1 MRIIETI
8 TDHLFEI
15 NFTDLPANVVEVT
28 KNQVLDT
35 LAATVGG
42 STCEIDG
49 EINRLASLVKSWGG
63 SEESTIV
70 GFGGRVP
77 APNAAFVNG
86 MLCVRLDFDDTQV
99 KGLKIHVSRGI
110 VPAAFAVAEYK
121 GNINGREFLTAVALG
136 HDISLRLRRAV
147 GKEADTPFGMIS
159 NFFGA
164 VATAGKIL
172 GLNKKQFEAALS
184 LTFHQISGAQSGP
197 GTAGAGA
204 SIKGLNNGLAAKTGV
219 ISALLAE
226 KGFTANS
233 DFLEPQNKRN
243 LYEIF
248 FQGFYSP
255 SLLTMDLGKYF
266 TGVDTAQKEFPC
278 CHGQHTAIE
287 ATLSLVNE
295 YDIKPDDITEV
306 VMHVCPGD
314 YNYLANPA
322 KIKQNPQNI
331 IEAQFSL
338 YWGVASAIVYR
349 SVNIR
354 NFTAKALQD
363 ETIREMAHRISA
375 VSEPELTNNEGFNP
389 AIVDIK
395 TKGSKIYSKRIG
407 SPLGSPE
414 NPISFAFLSDKFKHC
429 CEYSVHSIARK
440 NQERIIQ
447 LTGEIEPVADVSQIV
462 RLLV

>member
-8 TDHLFEI
+8 TGHIYETK
-15 NFTDLPANVVEVT
+15 FTDLPANVVETT
-28 KNQVLDT
+28 KKQVLDT
-35 LAATVGG
+35 LATTVGG

-49 EINRLASLVKSWGG
+49 EISRMVSMVKSWGG
-63 SEESTIV
+63 AEESTITA
-70 GFGGRVP
+70 FGGRVP

-86 MLCVRLDFDDTQV
+86 ILCVRLDFDDTQV
-99 KGLKIHVSRGI
+99 KGLKIHVSRSI
-110 VPAAFAVAEYK
+110 IPTAFALAEYK
-121 GNINGREFLTAVALG
+121 GNINGRELLTAVALG
-136 HDISLRLRRAV
+136 HDLSLRLRRAV
-147 GKEADTPFGMIS
+147 GREADSSFGMIT
-159 NFFGA
+159 NFLGA

-172 GLNKKQFEAALS
+172 KLTKKQLEAALG

-204 SIKGLNNGLAAKTGV
+204 SIKGLNNGMAAKTGI

-255 SLLTMDLGKYF
+255 SLLTLDLGKYYC
-266 TGVDTAQKEFPC
+266 GLDSAQKEFPC

-287 ATLSLVNE
+287 AALSLVNE
-295 YDIKPDDITEV
+295 YDIKPEDVVEV
-306 VMHVCPGD
+306 VLHVCPGD

-322 KIKQNPQNI
+322 ETKQNPQNI

-338 YWGVASAIVYR
+338 YWGVASAITYR
-349 SVNIR
+349 RVNIQ

-363 ETIREMAHRISA
+363 HTIREIAHKISA
-375 VSEPELTNNEGFNP
+375 VANPDLTNNAGFNP
-389 AIVDIK
+389 AVVDIK
-395 TKGSKIYSKRIG
+395 TQSSTIYSKRIE

-414 NPISFAFLSDKFKHC
+414 NPMTYTYLSEKFRHC
-429 CEYSVHSIARK
+429 CDYSVNSIDRK
-440 NQERIIQ
+440 NRERVIQ
-447 LTGEIEPVADVSQIV
+447 LTGEIESVEDVSQII
-462 RLLV
+462 RLLA

>member
-8 TDHLFEI
+8 TDHLFETKFA
-15 NFTDLPANVVEVT
+15 NLPANVVEVT
-28 KNQVLDT
+28 KKQVLDT

-49 EINRLASLVKSWGG
+49 EIGRLASLVKSWGG
-63 SEESTIV
+63 AEESTLAA
-70 GFGGRVP
+70 FGGRVP

-86 MLCVRLDFDDTQV
+86 VLCVRLDFDDTQV
-99 KGLKIHVSRGI
+99 KGLRLHVSRSI
-110 VPAAFAVAEYK
+110 IPTAFAIAEYK
-121 GNINGREFLTAVALG
+121 GHVNGREFLAAVALG
-136 HDISLRLRRAV
+136 HDLTLRLKRAV
-147 GKEADTPFGMIS
+147 GGEADSPFGMIT

-164 VATAGKIL
+164 TATAGKIL
-172 GLNKKQFEAALS
+172 GLNKKQFEAAFG
-184 LTFHQISGAQSGP
+184 LTYHQISGAQSGP

-204 SIKGLNNGLAAKTGV
+204 SIKGLNNGIAAKTGV

-243 LYEIF
+243 FYQTF
-248 FQGFYSP
+248 FQGSYSP
-255 SLLTMDLGKYF
+255 SLLTQDLGKYYY
-266 TGVDTAQKEFPC
+266 GLDSAQKEFPC

-287 ATLSLVNE
+287 AALSLVNE
-295 YDIKPDDITEV
+295 YNIKPDEIVEV
-306 VMHVCPGD
+306 VMHVSPGD
-314 YNYLANPA
+314 YNYLANPPGT
-322 KIKQNPQNI
+322 KQNPQNI

-349 SVNIR
+349 SVNIK

-363 ETIREMAHRISA
+363 NAIRELAHKISA
-375 VSEPELTNNEGFNP
+375 VGDPALTNNAGFNP

-395 TKGSKIYSKRIG
+395 TQGSTIRSKRID

-414 NPISFAFLSDKFKHC
+414 NPISFAYLAEKFRHC
-429 CEYSVHSIARK
+429 CEYSVNPIDGK
-440 NQERIIQ
+440 NREKIIK
-447 LTGEIEPVADVSQIV
+447 LTGEIESVEDVSQII
-462 RLLV
+462 RLLA

>member
-8 TDHLFEI
+8 TDYLFET
-15 NFTDLPANVVEVT
+15 NFANLPANVVEIT
-28 KNQVLDT
+28 RNQVLDT

-49 EINRLASLVKSWGG
+49 EISRLVRMVKSWGG
-63 SEESTIV
+63 SEESTIAA
-70 GFGGRVP
+70 FGGRVP

-86 MLCVRLDFDDTQV
+86 ILCVRLDFDDTQV
-99 KGLKIHVSRGI
+99 KGLKMHVSRGI
-110 VPAAFAVAEYK
+110 IPTAFALAEYK
-121 GNINGREFLTAVALG
+121 GNINGQELLTAVALG

-147 GKEADTPFGMIS
+147 GKEADSPFGMIT

-172 GLNKKQFEAALS
+172 GLNKKQLEAALS
-184 LTFHQISGAQSGP
+184 LAFHQISGSQSGP

-204 SIKGLNNGLAAKTGV
+204 PIKGLNNGIACKTGV

-226 KGFTANS
+226 NGFTANS

-255 SLLTMDLGKYF
+255 SLLTLDLGNYF
-266 TGVDTAQKEFPC
+266 SGIDSAQKEFPC

-287 ATLSLVNE
+287 AALGLVNE
-295 YDIKPDDITEV
+295 YDIKPDEIAEV
-306 VMHVCPGD
+306 VLHVCPGD
-314 YNYLANPA
+314 YNYLASPVE
-322 KIKQNPQNI
+322 KKQNPQNI

-338 YWGVASAIVYR
+338 YWGLASAIVYR
-349 SVNIR
+349 EVNIR
-354 NFTAKALQD
+354 NFAAKALQD
-363 ETIREMAHRISA
+363 QTIREIAHKISSVA
-375 VSEPELTNNEGFNP
+375 DPALTNNAGFNP

-395 TKGSKIYSKRIG
+395 TKDSKIRSKRVD

-414 NPISFAFLSDKFKHC
+414 NPISFAYLSEKFRHC
-429 CEYSVHSIARK
+429 CEYSVSPVSSK
-440 NQERIIQ
+440 NRERIIQ
-447 LTGEIEPVADVSQIV
+447 LTGEIDSVQDVSQII
-462 RLLV
+462 RLLA